1 MAKAAKPKAPKID
14 REAIIAHVLAET
26 ATGRFISR
34 ILAEDEGMPASTTF
48 WRWIFDDENLRAK
61 VADARAQG
69 VEALLDECGEIAD
82 DGRNDFMEKQ
92 TREGSFVALD
102 KEAVMRSKL
111 RIETRIKMAQMLKP
125 KTYGPKLDL
134 TSGGERIGLSGE
146 IEAARQRVTGAA
158 VQHEKK
164 AK

>member
-1 MAKAAKPKAPKID
+1 MAKITAKD
-14 REAIIAHVLAET
+14 RERIIAHVLAET

-34 ILAEDEGMPASTTF
+34 ILAEDEGMPGATTF
-48 WRWIFDDENLRAK
+48 WRWIFDDEELRAK

-82 DGRNDFMEKQ
+82 DGANDYVERQ
-92 TREGSFVALD
+92 RGDGSTFIALD

-111 RIETRIKMAQMLKP
+111 RVDTRIKLAQMLKP

-134 TSGGERIGLSGE
+134 TSGGEKLALSSE
-146 IEAARQRVTGAA
+146 LEAARRRIAGGEDASG
-158 VQHEKK
+158 
-164 AK
+164 